1 MKYINIQLRNQF
13 ILLLHSS
20 KQLYMRQFTV
30 NNFNSMSKLNLRFL
44 DWKPKFNH
52 LGRWASGALYFKASC
67 FSHFSIINRFKKIMS
82 LWSCCPKLLT
92 SEYCYSKLSC
102 CYGTKD
108 KNATTKKKT
117 WCKGCIFIITVN
129 SSEFY

>member
-44 DWKPKFNH
+44 D
-52 LGRWASGALYFKASC
+52 
-67 FSHFSIINRFKKIMS
+67 
-82 LWSCCPKLLT
+82 
-92 SEYCYSKLSC
+92 
-102 CYGTKD
+102 
-108 KNATTKKKT
+108 
-117 WCKGCIFIITVN
+117 
-129 SSEFY
+129 